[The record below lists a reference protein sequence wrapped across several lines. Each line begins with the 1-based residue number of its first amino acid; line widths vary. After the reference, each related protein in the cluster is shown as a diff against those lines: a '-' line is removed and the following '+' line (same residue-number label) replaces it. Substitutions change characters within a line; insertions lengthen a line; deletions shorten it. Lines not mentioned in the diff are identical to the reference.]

1 MYRTYLVGIPIEVSP
16 MVYWGLVKGGTKP
29 VTLLY
34 YTRKIQAEGPE
45 KKFGIFLIKMP
56 SLSEKYEKVA
66 HNYRKNRIYEINII
80 SKQFLDIISYPISS
94 TKKGSDIISYILK

>member
-34 YTRKIQAEGPE
+34 YTRKIQAEGP
-45 KKFGIFLIKMP
+45 KKIGYFL
-56 SLSEKYEKVA
+56 
-66 HNYRKNRIYEINII
+66 NKNAF
-80 SKQFLDIISYPISS
+80 SV
-94 TKKGSDIISYILK
+94 

>member
-34 YTRKIQAEGPE
+34 YTQKIRPKARK
-45 KKFGIFLIKMP
+45 KLGIFLIKMP

-66 HNYRKNRIYEINII
+66 HKYRKNRIYEIYII

>member
-34 YTRKIQAEGPE
+34 YTRKIQAEGP
-45 KKFGIFLIKMP
+45 KKIG
-56 SLSEKYEKVA
+56 Y
-66 HNYRKNRIYEINII
+66 
-80 SKQFLDIISYPISS
+80 FLDKNAFSV
-94 TKKGSDIISYILK
+94 